1 MHVNKTKFE
10 KNGSQEYHHMTYIG
24 KTEHANQRGLLSL
37 ANSNPHEVLSLVLA
51 RDYRPVRALNWTL
64 CLLNIYEI

>member
-24 KTEHANQRGLLSL
+24 KTEHANL
-37 ANSNPHEVLSLVLA
+37 ANSNPHEVLVLVCG
-51 RDYRPVRALNWTL
+51 RDYPSPCIELYIMSTDYL
-64 CLLNIYEI
+64 